1 MTNVKEYAEAL
12 FLLSEE
18 SGTTDAALSDVRL
31 IKMLLSENPDY
42 KNLLDTP
49 ALSRSERIALIDE
62 AFGGIDEHTK
72 NLFKIFAEKHSV
84 HAFSKFAD
92 AFSAYYDESRGI
104 LRADVISAVALT
116 EAQSEALREKLS
128 RLTGKT
134 VILKNTV
141 DKSLIGGVELR
152 YDGVQLDSSLKTRIE
167 GLRRALSGT
176 VV

>member
-1 MTNVKEYAEAL
+1 MINVKEYAEAL
-12 FLLSEE
+12 FFLSEE
-18 SGTTDAALSDVRL
+18 CGTTDAALSDVKL
-31 IKMLLSENPDY
+31 IKTLLSENPDY

-49 ALSRSERIALIDE
+49 ALARSEKIALIDG

-72 NLFKIFAEKHSV
+72 NLFKILAEKHAI

-92 AFSAYYDESRGI
+92 AFIAYYDESRGI

-116 EAQSEALREKLS
+116 AAQSKALTEKLE

-152 YDGVQLDSSLKTRIE
+152 YGGVQLDSSLKTRLD
-167 GLRRALSGT
+167 GLKRALSGT